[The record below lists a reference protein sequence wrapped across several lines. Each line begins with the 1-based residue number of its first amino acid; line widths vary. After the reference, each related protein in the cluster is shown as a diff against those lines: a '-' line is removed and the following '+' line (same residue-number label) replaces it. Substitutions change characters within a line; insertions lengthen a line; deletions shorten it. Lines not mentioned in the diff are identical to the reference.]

1 MLENLVRSTMLLF
14 FNGCS
19 NTWGG
24 ELEDLSDRYSKIV
37 SDHYGVE
44 EQNDAMCGVSNDR
57 ITCSTIK
64 KIRRENID
72 HVIIQFTVPSRL
84 RYYDDRGRENNW
96 TPSDRNK
103 KRYNNFARNQ
113 WYKHVYNRHV
123 GVENMWKN
131 MYLFDTF
138 CKSIGQKYTAL
149 IADHWTDDLDIDAHW
164 KKDLSPIRIHRD
176 ILEDESLLLEHKH
189 PSPVGHRKIAEE
201 IIRHVDS

>member
-19 NTWGG
+19 NTYGG
-24 ELEDLSDRYSKIV
+24 ELENISGRYSKIV
-37 SDHYGVE
+37 SDHYGVQE
-44 EQNDAMCGVSNDR
+44 ENDAACGISNDR

-64 KIRRENID
+64 KIQRNEID
-72 HVIIQFTVPSRL
+72 HVIIQFTVPSRI
-84 RYYDDRGRENNW
+84 RYYDDRGRENSW

-103 KRYNNFARNQ
+103 KKHNNFARDQ
-113 WYKHVYNRHV
+113 WYRHVYNRHM

-131 MYLFDTF
+131 MYLFDIF
-138 CKSIGQKYTAL
+138 CKSVGQKYTAL

-176 ILEDESLLLEHKH
+176 ILRYDSLLLEHKH
-189 PSPVGHRKIAEE
+189 PSNIGHRKIAKE
-201 IIRHVDS
+201 IIKHVDS

>member
-19 NTWGG
+19 NTYGG
-24 ELEDLSDRYSKIV
+24 ELENISGRYSKIV
-37 SDHYGVE
+37 SDHYGVQE
-44 EQNDAMCGVSNDR
+44 ENDAACGISNDR

-64 KIRRENID
+64 KIQRNEID
-72 HVIIQFTVPSRL
+72 HVIIQFTVPSRI
-84 RYYDDRGRENNW
+84 RYYDDRGRENSW

-103 KRYNNFARNQ
+103 KKHNNFARDQ
-113 WYKHVYNRHV
+113 WYKHVYNRHM

-131 MYLFDTF
+131 MYLFDIF
-138 CKSIGQKYTAL
+138 CKSVGQKYTAL

-176 ILEDESLLLEHKH
+176 ILRYDSLLLEHKH
-189 PSPVGHRKIAEE
+189 PSNIGHRKIAKE
-201 IIRHVDS
+201 IIKHVDS

>member
-19 NTWGG
+19 NTYGG
-24 ELEDLSDRYSKIV
+24 ELENISDRYSKIV
-37 SDHYGVE
+37 SDHYGVQE
-44 EQNDAMCGVSNDR
+44 ENDAACGISNDR

-64 KIRRENID
+64 KIQRNEID
-72 HVIIQFTVPSRL
+72 HVIIQFTVPSRI
-84 RYYDDRGRENNW
+84 RYYDDRGRENSW

-103 KRYNNFARNQ
+103 KKHNNFARDQ
-113 WYKHVYNRHV
+113 WYKHVYNRHM

-131 MYLFDTF
+131 MYLFDIF
-138 CKSIGQKYTAL
+138 CKSVGQKYTAL

-176 ILEDESLLLEHKH
+176 ILRYDSLLLEHKH
-189 PSPVGHRKIAEE
+189 PSNIGHRKIAKE
-201 IIRHVDS
+201 IIKHVDS